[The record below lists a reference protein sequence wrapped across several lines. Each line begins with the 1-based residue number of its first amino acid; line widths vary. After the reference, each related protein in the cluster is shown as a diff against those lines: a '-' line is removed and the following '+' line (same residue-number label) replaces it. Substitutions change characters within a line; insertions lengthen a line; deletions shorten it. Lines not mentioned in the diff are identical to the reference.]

1 VTPVYK
7 LSANSVKNGRTVY
20 GSMLAGN
27 PVYEPPGDFQSI
39 ATVTVGSGGSSS
51 ITFSSI
57 PATYAHLQIRAIA
70 KAAPTATDIGY
81 DLRLAMNSDTTGS
94 NYECHYLFGN
104 GSGAGAGANTDNR
117 IIGAAAGSGNAN
129 MFAVNI
135 YDILDYTNTNKYKVV
150 RALGADDFNG
160 SGYMIMYSMLWM
172 NTNAITS
179 LTFDFHTGP
188 SFGQYSQ
195 FALYGIK
202 GA

>member
-1 VTPVYK
+1 LAITRATA
-7 LSANSVKNGRTVY
+7 SSVIQGLPKRKSVLADNLPI
-20 GSMLAGN
+20 LAGS
-27 PVYEPPGDFQSI
+27 YESI
-39 ATVTVGSGGSSS
+39 QTVTVGAGGQSS

-57 PATYAHLQIRAIA
+57 PSTYKHLQVRAIA
-70 KAAPTATDIGY
+70 KAHPTATDTGY

-104 GSGAGAGANTDNR
+104 GSSVGAGANTDNR
-117 IIGAAAGSGNAN
+117 IIGASAGSGNAN
-129 MFAVNI
+129 MFAVNV
-135 YDILDYTNTNKYKVV
+135 YDILDYTNTNKNKVV

-160 SGYMIMYSMLWM
+160 SGFMIMYSMLWM
-172 NTNAITS
+172 NTAAITS

-202 GA
+202 G